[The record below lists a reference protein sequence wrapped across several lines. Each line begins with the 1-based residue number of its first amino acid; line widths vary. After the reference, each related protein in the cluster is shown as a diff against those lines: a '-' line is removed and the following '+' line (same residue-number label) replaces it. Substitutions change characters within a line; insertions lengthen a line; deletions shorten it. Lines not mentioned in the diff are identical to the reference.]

1 MTNRFPIFSGKCVVA
16 QVCLYRILLHI
27 RFSLSSL
34 ASEHL
39 VHPGCI
45 EELNI
50 ACGCLWKEILRQYVE
65 LHGQMFTKDREGNT
79 VLSLCNR
86 LARRKVLQSSF
97 RLLTY

>member
-16 QVCLYRILLHI
+16 QCVILYTVAYPIFAVFTGI
-27 RFSLSSL
+27 R
-34 ASEHL
+34 AS
-39 VHPGCI
+39 G
-45 EELNI
+45 
-50 ACGCLWKEILRQYVE
+50 VE

-97 RLLTY
+97 RLLTH